1 MATWGSRTAHR
12 VASVAGGASA
22 PAATQIP
29 SNTPLIFIP
38 SGAHVRL
45 PQWAEGRTVSVKNS
59 AGGTVTAYP
68 FEASGVTIDGAANL
82 AITSTSGIRF
92 AAIAPGVWSVMGRMA

>member
-38 SGAHVRL
+38 SGAHVKL
-45 PQWAEGRTVSVKNS
+45 PQWAEGRCVKVKNS
-59 AGGTVTAYP
+59 AGGVVTVYP

-82 AITSTSGIRF
+82 AMTPTFGVEF
-92 AAIAPGVWSVMGRMA
+92 AAITPGAWSVIGVA